1 MRKRH
6 VIPSH
11 QNYNLLLRATRDCD
25 IGDVTKHKMVIIM
38 SFNVMRFNVYSNNY

>member
-6 VIPSH
+6 IIPSH

-25 IGDVTKHKMVIIM
+25 IGDLTKLITVIIM
-38 SFNVMRFNVYSNNY
+38 SFNKLGFDIYSNKF